1 MYLSAGV
8 MFAAADMLWVTYVVT
23 PMYRT
28 NLESILADKFAATP
42 AIAFYVLYIFGM
54 MYFAIIPGMQA
65 DSWKLAA
72 MNGALFG
79 IMTYATYCLTNM
91 AIMKVW
97 PLSITI
103 SDIAW
108 GAFATALVSAAV
120 VMMFK

>member
-28 NLESILADKFAATP
+28 NLEYILADKFAATP